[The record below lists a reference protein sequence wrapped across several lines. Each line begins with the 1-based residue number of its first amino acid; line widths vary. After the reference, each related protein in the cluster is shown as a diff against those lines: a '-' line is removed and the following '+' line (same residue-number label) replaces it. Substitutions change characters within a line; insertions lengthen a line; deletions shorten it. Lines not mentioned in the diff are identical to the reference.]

1 MSHVDPRIAQ
11 MKFANRK
18 PVGNLGDPRLR
29 YNYLNREIGTLPP
42 DNRESFRWVSELAYK
57 NIHRIVTRGWCTTE
71 LAEAGYGITDFIF
84 INWQARIPLIEEKA
98 VLDYCMILGLED
110 GLSNPA
116 LIARLI
122 VRGKSYLTQA
132 CGGSILAFGH
142 AYASYDATGKMFAKY
157 VAKVEEGMSLDEA
170 AKLCVKECQKEIHF
184 GISKLYAKD
193 PAPRKLLDFAEKKLS
208 AVSSIKKMAYIP
220 FVNAL
225 EKAAKAELGNDMC
238 VDMIG
243 ALSACM
249 CDLGFTSDGAWVLM
263 AVTRAIAA
271 GAHGLE
277 EMEREGQDVLGQ
289 TLTPKEWYDG
299 PADRPVPSLKERE
312 SIAGSQYQTPQ
323 EWRAAWETKKALKG
337 TGYSVDFVIEDP
349 KKAAM
354 KQHKHK

>member
-1 MSHVDPRIAQ
+1 MTHVDPRIEQ

-18 PVGNLGDPRLR
+18 PVGNLADPRLR

-71 LAEAGYGITDFIF
+71 LAEAGYGIVDFLF
-84 INWQARIPLIEEKA
+84 INWQARIPLIEENA
-98 VLDYCMILGLED
+98 VLNYAMILGLED

-142 AYASYDATGKMFAKY
+142 AYASYDSTGKMLGKY

-170 AKLCVKECQKEIHF
+170 AKLCLKECKNEIHF
-184 GISKLYAKD
+184 GINKLYLKD
-193 PAPRKLLDFAEKKLS
+193 PAPRKLLNFAEKKLS
-208 AVSSIKKMAYIP
+208 AISSIKKMQYIP
-220 FVNAL
+220 FINAL
-225 EKAAKAELGNDMC
+225 EKAAKAELGDVC
-238 VDMIG
+238 IDMIG
-243 ALSACM
+243 SMSAVM
-249 CDLGFTSDGAWVLM
+249 SDLGFTSDGAWVLM

-299 PADRPVPSLKERE
+299 PADRPVPSLDDRK
-312 SIAGSQYQTPQ
+312 SIAGGQYQTPQ
-323 EWRAAWETKKALKG
+323 EWRDAWKQKTALKG
-337 TGYSVDFVIEDP
+337 TGYSVDFVIDDP

-354 KQHKHK
+354 KQHKKR